1 MRNYAYLWQAH
12 PPPQK
17 TLLLRASRVAWLKK
31 PLSPEQ
37 MEALF
42 KEVSAFFAVLAE
54 PSRLRIMYA
63 LCEGEKSVSEVIEY
77 SKSSQANVSRHL
89 GTLHEAGIL
98 ARRKVGTTVYYSIC
112 DEATLEICQRV
123 CGRVMN
129 ELFE

>member
-1 MRNYAYLWQAH
+1 MASLSSSS
-12 PPPQK
+12 K
-17 TLLLRASRVAWLKK
+17 TPVAQGFVEGLSKK
-31 PLSPEQ
+31 QLTPEQ

-63 LCEGEKSVSEVIEY
+63 LCEGEKSVSEVIEF

-129 ELFE
+129 ELSE

>member
-1 MRNYAYLWQAH
+1 MPISSNN
-12 PPPQK
+12 
-17 TLLLRASRVAWLKK
+17 SVAQGFADSLSKK
-31 PLSPEQ
+31 QLSPAQ
-37 MEALF
+37 MEALL

-63 LCEGEKSVSEVIEY
+63 LCDGEKSVSEVIEI

-89 GTLHEAGIL
+89 GTLHQAGIL

-112 DEATLEICQRV
+112 DDATLEICQRV

>member
-1 MRNYAYLWQAH
+1 MPITSNNSAAQGFADGL
-12 PPPQK
+12 
-17 TLLLRASRVAWLKK
+17 SKK
-31 PLSPEQ
+31 QLSPAQ
-37 MEALF
+37 MEALL

-63 LCEGEKSVSEVIEY
+63 LCDGEKSVSEVIEI
-77 SKSSQANVSRHL
+77 SNSSQANVSRHL

-112 DEATLEICQRV
+112 DDATLEICQRV

>member
-1 MRNYAYLWQAH
+1 MSSPSSLNQN
-12 PPPQK
+12 
-17 TLLLRASRVAWLKK
+17 SVAQGFTEALSKK
-31 PLSPEQ
+31 QLSPEQ
-37 MEALF
+37 MEALL

-63 LCEGEKSVSEVIEY
+63 LCDGEKSVSEVIEF

-89 GTLHEAGIL
+89 GTLHQAGIL

-112 DEATLEICQRV
+112 DDATLEICQRV

-129 ELFE
+129 ELFVKV

>member
-1 MRNYAYLWQAH
+1 MSSPL
-12 PPPQK
+12 PPTK
-17 TLLLRASRVAWLKK
+17 NSVAQGFADGLSKK
-31 PLSPEQ
+31 HLSPEQ

-63 LCEGEKSVSEVIEY
+63 LCEGEKSVSEVIEF

-89 GTLHEAGIL
+89 GTLHQAGIL

-112 DEATLEICQRV
+112 DDATLEICQRV

-129 ELFE
+129 ELS

>member
-1 MRNYAYLWQAH
+1 MSSPSSPTKN
-12 PPPQK
+12 
-17 TLLLRASRVAWLKK
+17 SVARGFADGLSKK
-31 PLSPEQ
+31 QLSPAQ
-37 MEALF
+37 MEALL

-63 LCEGEKSVSEVIEY
+63 LCDGEKSVSEVIEI
-77 SKSSQANVSRHL
+77 SNSSQANVSRHL
-89 GTLHEAGIL
+89 GTLHQAGIL

-112 DEATLEICQRV
+112 DDATLEICQRV

>member
-1 MRNYAYLWQAH
+1 MSSPSSLNQN
-12 PPPQK
+12 
-17 TLLLRASRVAWLKK
+17 SVAQGFAEALSKK
-31 PLSPEQ
+31 QLSPEQ
-37 MEALF
+37 MEALL

-63 LCEGEKSVSEVIEY
+63 LCDGEKSVSEVIEF

-89 GTLHEAGIL
+89 GTLHQAGIL

-112 DEATLEICQRV
+112 DDATLEICQRV

-129 ELFE
+129 ELFVKV

>member
-1 MRNYAYLWQAH
+1 M
-12 PPPQK
+12 
-17 TLLLRASRVAWLKK
+17 ASSSSTSKNPIAEGFAGGLAKK
-31 PLSPEQ
+31 PLSQEQ

-54 PSRLRIMYA
+54 PSRLCIMYA
-63 LCEGEKSVSEVIEY
+63 LCEGEKSVSEVIKY

-112 DEATLEICQRV
+112 DDATLEICQRV

>member
-1 MRNYAYLWQAH
+1 MSSPSSPTKN
-12 PPPQK
+12 
-17 TLLLRASRVAWLKK
+17 SVAQGFAEGLSKK
-31 PLSPEQ
+31 HLSPEQ

-63 LCEGEKSVSEVIEY
+63 LCEGEKSVSEVIEF

-89 GTLHEAGIL
+89 GTLHQAGIL
-98 ARRKVGTTVYYSIC
+98 TRRKVGTTVYYSIC
-112 DEATLEICQRV
+112 DDATLEICQRV

>member
-1 MRNYAYLWQAH
+1 MSSPSSSNKNSVVQSFADGL
-12 PPPQK
+12 
-17 TLLLRASRVAWLKK
+17 SKK
-31 PLSPEQ
+31 QLSPEQ
-37 MEALF
+37 MESLF
-42 KEVSAFFAVLAE
+42 KEVSQFFAVLAE

-63 LCEGEKSVSEVIEY
+63 LCDGEKSVSEVIEF

-89 GTLHEAGIL
+89 GTLHQAGIL

>member
-1 MRNYAYLWQAH
+1 MSSPSSPTKN
-12 PPPQK
+12 
-17 TLLLRASRVAWLKK
+17 SVAQGFADGLFKK
-31 PLSPEQ
+31 QLSPEQ

-42 KEVSAFFAVLAE
+42 KEVSGFFAVLAE

-63 LCEGEKSVSEVIEY
+63 LCEGEKSVSEVIEF

-89 GTLHEAGIL
+89 GTLHQAGIL

-112 DEATLEICQRV
+112 DDATLEICQRV

>member
-1 MRNYAYLWQAH
+1 M
-12 PPPQK
+12 
-17 TLLLRASRVAWLKK
+17 ASSSSSSKNPIAQGFAGGLAKK
-31 PLSPEQ
+31 SLSPEQ

-63 LCEGEKSVSEVIEY
+63 LCEGEKSVNEVIEY

-129 ELFE
+129 GLLD

>member
-1 MRNYAYLWQAH
+1 MSSPSSPTKN
-12 PPPQK
+12 
-17 TLLLRASRVAWLKK
+17 SVAQGFADGLFKK
-31 PLSPEQ
+31 QLSPEQ
-37 MEALF
+37 METLF
-42 KEVSAFFAVLAE
+42 KEVSGFFAVLAE

-63 LCEGEKSVSEVIEY
+63 LCEGEKSVSEVIEF

-89 GTLHEAGIL
+89 GTLHQAGIL

-112 DEATLEICQRV
+112 DDATLEICQRV

>member
-1 MRNYAYLWQAH
+1 MPISSNN
-12 PPPQK
+12 
-17 TLLLRASRVAWLKK
+17 SVAQGFADGLSKK
-31 PLSPEQ
+31 QLSPAQ
-37 MEALF
+37 MEALL

-63 LCEGEKSVSEVIEY
+63 LCDGEKSVSEVIEI
-77 SKSSQANVSRHL
+77 SNSSQANVSRHL

-112 DEATLEICQRV
+112 DDATLEICQRV

>member
-1 MRNYAYLWQAH
+1 MSNPLSLKQN
-12 PPPQK
+12 
-17 TLLLRASRVAWLKK
+17 SVAQGFADGLSKK
-31 PLSPEQ
+31 RLSPEQ
-37 MEALF
+37 MEALL

-63 LCEGEKSVSEVIEY
+63 LCDGEKSVSEVIEI

-112 DEATLEICQRV
+112 DDATLEICQRV

>member
-1 MRNYAYLWQAH
+1 MSSPS
-12 PPPQK
+12 PPTK
-17 TLLLRASRVAWLKK
+17 NSVAWGFAGGLSKK
-31 PLSPEQ
+31 QLSPEQ

-42 KEVSAFFAVLAE
+42 KEVSGFFAVLAE

-63 LCEGEKSVSEVIEY
+63 LCEGEKSVSEVIEF

-89 GTLHEAGIL
+89 GTLHQAGIL

>member
-1 MRNYAYLWQAH
+1 MSSPL
-12 PPPQK
+12 PQTK
-17 TLLLRASRVAWLKK
+17 NSVAQSFADGLFKK
-31 PLSPEQ
+31 QLSPEQ

-42 KEVSAFFAVLAE
+42 KEVSGFFAVLAE

-63 LCEGEKSVSEVIEY
+63 LCEGEKSVSEVIEF

-89 GTLHEAGIL
+89 GTLHQAGIL

-112 DEATLEICQRV
+112 DDATLEICQRV

>member
-1 MRNYAYLWQAH
+1 MSSPL
-12 PPPQK
+12 PQTK
-17 TLLLRASRVAWLKK
+17 NSVAQGFADGLSKK
-31 PLSPEQ
+31 HLSPEQ
-37 MEALF
+37 METLF

-89 GTLHEAGIL
+89 GTLHQAGIL

-112 DEATLEICQRV
+112 DDATLEICQRV

-129 ELFE
+129 ELS

>member
-1 MRNYAYLWQAH
+1 MSSPLPSTKN
-12 PPPQK
+12 
-17 TLLLRASRVAWLKK
+17 SVAQGFADGLSKK
-31 PLSPEQ
+31 HLSPEQ

-63 LCEGEKSVSEVIEY
+63 LCEGEKSVSEVIEF

-89 GTLHEAGIL
+89 GALHEAGIL
-98 ARRKVGTTVYYSIC
+98 ARRKAGTAVFYSIC
-112 DEATLEICQRV
+112 DDATLEICQRV

>member
-1 MRNYAYLWQAH
+1 MANSSSFSKNPIAQGFAGGLA
-12 PPPQK
+12 
-17 TLLLRASRVAWLKK
+17 KK
-31 PLSPEQ
+31 PLSTEQ
-37 MEALF
+37 MEAIF
-42 KEVSAFFAVLAE
+42 KEVSSFFAVLAE

-63 LCEGEKSVSEVIEY
+63 LCEGEKSVSEVIEH

-129 ELFE
+129 GLLD